1 MRDKALVIFAV
12 TLILAAT
19 AWAGES
25 VIYNFNNY
33 SGDGYYPYSAMVADA
48 KGNLYGTTYQGGAGL
63 GTAFE
68 LKKLAGGKWSEVL
81 LHTFIGG
88 VNDGEYPQ
96 YAPLVFDKAG
106 NLYGVTEYGGTF
118 NYGTVFELSL
128 SGGVWT
134 EKLLHSFAAY
144 PKDGAFPLAGLSF
157 DTAGHLYGTTYQ
169 GGTKNYG
176 AVFEMTQ
183 SKGKW
188 TYKMIHSFAAG
199 SGGANPIGGG
209 LTMGKNGYFY
219 GTTYYGGAPYNA
231 GTVYRLFQARGVWVS
246 QNVYVFSGGSS
257 GANPTSSLVMDAAGN
272 FYGTTYAGGAAN
284 LGTVFKLKAGANNKY
299 TESIIHSFAGGT
311 GDGSTP
317 FYGAGVTLD
326 AKGDLF
332 GTTYYGGTANA
343 GVLFELKL
351 TNGKYSESLV
361 HSFLTSN
368 DGYNPRGGVILVGA
382 DVFGTT
388 YAGGTHGAGAAFEYK
403 P

>member
-33 SGDGYYPYSAMVADA
+33 SGDGYYPYSSMVADA
-48 KGNLYGTTYQGGAGL
+48 KGNLYGTTYSGGAGL
-63 GTAFE
+63 GTVFE
-68 LKKLAGGKWSEVL
+68 LKKLAGGKWSEKL

-106 NLYGVTEYGGTF
+106 NLYGVTYYGGTF
-118 NYGTVFELSL
+118 NAGTVFELSL
-128 SGGVWT
+128 SGSTWT

-144 PKDGAFPLAGLSF
+144 PKDGAYPTAGLSF

-176 AVFEMTQ
+176 SVFVMTL

-199 SGGANPIGGG
+199 AGGANPYGGG

-219 GTTYYGGAPYNA
+219 GTTYYGGTPYNA

-257 GANPTSSLVMDAAGN
+257 GANPTSSVVMDAAGN
-272 FYGTTYAGGAAN
+272 FYGTTYAGGASN
-284 LGTVFKLKAGANNKY
+284 LGTVFKLKAGTNNKY

-311 GDGSTP
+311 NDGSTP
-317 FYGAGVTLD
+317 YYGAGVTLD

-332 GTTYYGGTANA
+332 GTTYQGGTDNT
-343 GVLFELKL
+343 GTLFELKL
-351 TNGKYSESLV
+351 ANGKFTEKLL
-361 HSFLTSN
+361 HSFLTTN
-368 DGYNPRGGVILVGA
+368 DGYYPRAGVVLVGTT
-382 DVFGTT
+382 VYGTT
-388 YAGGTHGAGAAFEYK
+388 YAGGTHSAGVVYQFK